1 MALLSVIRR
10 WRLREGLA
18 IREIARRTGLSRNTI
33 KKYLKSGEVEPKY
46 PPRESR
52 GKLLAFEEKLAVW
65 LGTEGRKSR
74 KQRRNLRQMYGDLVA
89 LGYRGSYDRV
99 AAFARL
105 WHRRQRELAQTAG
118 RGTFVPLVFAPGE
131 AFQFDWSEDWAMVG
145 GERQKLKVAHMKLA
159 HSRAFVMRA
168 YRQETHEMLFD
179 AHNHALR
186 VLGGVPAR
194 GLYDNMK
201 TAVDKLGRG
210 KVRVVNARFNA
221 MTSHYLFDADFCNP
235 ASGWEKGQV
244 EKQVQDARRRVWHD
258 IPSFPT
264 LAALNVWLEAK
275 CVALWQ
281 SIKHPEQRD
290 RTVAEVWAE
299 ERPLLMRLPV
309 PFDAFLEQTK
319 RVSPTCLVAFER
331 HRYSVPSSF
340 ANRPVSLRVY
350 AERLVIVAEG
360 EVIAEHERLI
370 ARGHDRPSRTVYDW
384 RHYLAVV
391 QRKPGALRNGAPFA
405 ELPTA
410 FKRLQSVLLKRPGG
424 DREMVEILALVLH
437 HDEQAVLC
445 AVELALDSGGASKQ
459 HVLNLLARLVEP
471 QVPAPIE
478 TPPRLQLTD
487 EPVAN
492 VGRYDRL
499 RGVGHAS

>member
-33 KKYLKSGEVEPKY
+33 KKYLKTGEAELKY

-52 GKLLAFEEKLAVW
+52 GKLLAFGEKLSIW

-131 AFQFDWSEDWAMVG
+131 AFQFDWSEDWAVVG

-168 YRQETHEMLFD
+168 YRQETHEMVFD

-201 TAVDKLGRG
+201 TAVDKLGLG

-235 ASGWEKGQV
+235 AAGWEKGQV

-391 QRKPGALRNGAPFA
+391 QRKPGALRNGAPFV

-410 FKRLQSVLLKRPGG
+410 FKRLQSVLLKRPGRRPRDG
-424 DREMVEILALVLH
+424 RDPGPR
-437 HDEQAVLC
+437 
-445 AVELALDSGGASKQ
+445 S
-459 HVLNLLARLVEP
+459 
-471 QVPAPIE
+471 
-478 TPPRLQLTD
+478 PPRR
-487 EPVAN
+487 A
-492 VGRYDRL
+492 G
-499 RGVGHAS
+499 GVVCG